1 MRRNWILAALLALAW
16 PVSLSWAQDSAAG
29 RTGTKPRA
37 ATSQVLTTPKAEN
50 TEARRLE
57 EARHKRWD
65 ERMRRATR
73 SLCDRC

>member
-1 MRRNWILAALLALAW
+1 MRRTLILAAVLGVGW
-16 PVSLSWAQDSAAG
+16 PVSLSWAQDPGAG
-29 RTGTKPRA
+29 RTGAKPRA
-37 ATSQVLTTPKAEN
+37 ATSQATPTPKAEN

>member
-1 MRRNWILAALLALAW
+1 MRRNWILAALLGLAW
-16 PVSLSWAQDSAAG
+16 PVSLSWAQDPAG
-29 RTGTKPRA
+29 GRAGAKPRA
-37 ATSQVLTTPKAEN
+37 ATSQPAPTPKAEN